1 MQTVLFVLLGLVG
14 LGIVVTI
21 HELGHFL
28 AARALGVEV
37 EAFAVGWGPAFY
49 RWKPGKTEYRL
60 CWLPLGGYCKLKGEN
75 YLKQALLDP
84 QSQPQPEPGS
94 FFAASPWRRIIIS
107 LAGPFFNLLMAAI
120 VLTALALTGVPQN
133 SPSSRIILASQ
144 YEHTTY
150 PADQAGLQSGDII
163 TAING
168 HPVQNFRDLQ
178 TEIGSCGGKPL
189 SFLVNRNGQQLTL
202 TVIPRWNPASSSYLV
217 GVYPWID
224 PIVASVQR
232 DSPAQIAGIQPGDR
246 VLSFNGHPTPNTR
259 AIVPLLSDRV
269 PSYTLQ
275 LERHGKQIDTTII
288 PDIVNGQPHLGIEY
302 KLPHYPAVPQPWN
315 VAFAQ
320 GISQTQMFLGQM
332 LDGLVQLVTGKV
344 DPAKSLSGPLLI
356 AYYVGDVASQ
366 GFMSGWGDGVGAVAN
381 FLAFISLALF
391 LMNLLPLPAL
401 DGGNIVLELIEL
413 FRRKP
418 LKPMTLIRFQQVGS
432 VIILALI
439 IFTTY
444 NNVIFLMQPK

>member
-1 MQTVLFVLLGLVG
+1 MQTVLFILLGLIG

-37 EAFAVGWGPAFY
+37 EAFAVGWGPAFF

-60 CWLPLGGYCKLKGEN
+60 CWLPLGGYCKMKGEN
-75 YLKQALLDP
+75 FLKQALLDP
-84 QSQPQPEPGS
+84 QSRPQPEPGS
-94 FFAASPWRRIIIS
+94 FFAAPPWRRIIIS
-107 LAGPFFNLLMAAI
+107 IAGPVFNLLMASI
-120 VLTALALTGVPQN
+120 VLTALAMTGVPQN
-133 SPSSRIILASQ
+133 APSSRIILASE
-144 YEHTTY
+144 YEHQSF
-150 PADQAGLQSGDII
+150 PADQAGLKSGDII

-168 HPVQNFRDLQ
+168 QSVQNFRDLQ
-178 TEIGSCGGKPL
+178 NLIGTSKGQPL
-189 SFLVNRNGQQLTL
+189 QVEVNREGKLLTL
-202 TVIPRWNPASSSYLV
+202 TVDPRWNSASNSYLV

-224 PIVASVQR
+224 PIVASVQK
-232 DSPAQIAGIQPGDR
+232 DSPAQIAGVEPGDL
-246 VLSFNGHPTPNTR
+246 VLAFNGHPTPNTR

-269 PSYTLQ
+269 PSYNLE
-275 LERHGKQIDTTII
+275 LERKGQKIDTTII
-288 PDIVNGQPHLGIEY
+288 PDIVNNQPHLGIEY

-315 VAFAQ
+315 TALAQ
-320 GISQTQMFLGQM
+320 GIAQTQMFLMQM
-332 LDGLVQLVTGKV
+332 VDGLVQLVTGKV
-344 DPAKSLSGPLLI
+344 DPAKNLSGPLLI

-366 GFMSGWGDGVGAVAN
+366 SFMSGWGDGVGAVAN

-418 LKPMTLIRFQQVGS
+418 LKPMTLIRFQQLGS
-432 VIILALI
+432 FIILALI
-439 IFTTY
+439 IYTTY